1 MTRKPLTIAQL
12 RNAIEIRKD
21 KSQASA
27 DAFKGS
33 DNPQVRDMYLKISG
47 ELEALQTVLEAIE
60 QRTVYFLEN

>member
-12 RNAIEIRKD
+12 RNAVETRKG
-21 KSQASA
+21 KVKASV

-33 DNPQVRDMYLKISG
+33 DNPQVHDMYLKASG
-47 ELEALQTVLEAIE
+47 ELEALVGVLEAIE